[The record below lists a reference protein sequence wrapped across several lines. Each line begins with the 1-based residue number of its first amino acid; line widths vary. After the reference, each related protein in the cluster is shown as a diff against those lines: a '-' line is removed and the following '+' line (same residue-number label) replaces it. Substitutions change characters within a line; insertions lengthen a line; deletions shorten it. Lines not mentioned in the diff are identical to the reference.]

1 MGLELVIGDRVA
13 LVAGNKT
20 YRGVVDFDRD
30 RAPGSEWFI
39 KLEVVEKGEPNEVQI
54 HKIAAPEIGTCATPM
69 HNGDNH
75 PRQADCIGFII
86 KAD

>member
-1 MGLELVIGDRVA
+1 MALELVIGDRIA

-20 YRGVVDFDRD
+20 YRGVVDFDQT

-54 HKIAAPEIGTCATPM
+54 HKIEKPEQPTEA
-69 HNGDNH
+69 
-75 PRQADCIGFII
+75 
-86 KAD
+86 